1 MLSVSACVC
10 KLQIWWTTPP
20 THTHIFTVF
29 HCPVD
34 VLHYKTLCKPPLSCF
49 QNLFMLTDA
58 LCGHLAG
65 VSKMFKSQIE
75 GGIWGGGG
83 RERERNITKH
93 HCLVMSGS
101 LPPPIWRRAVDNLIQ
116 EPSPLPSTGDATP
129 YLTKYFWGRAT
140 RAWYFRIVP
149 GMILC
154 SQVNH
159 LMYENKGFKK
169 IPPKSPEMFKSKLS
183 QALDIIMSNNSF
195 VFKSAMLK
203 F

>member
-10 KLQIWWTTPP
+10 KLQIWWTTQLSPPPP

-75 GGIWGGGG
+75 GGGGA
-83 RERERNITKH
+83 REKH
-93 HCLVMSGS
+93 HQAS
-101 LPPPIWRRAVDNLIQ
+101 LPGDVWLPASSHLKESSRQSNSGTFTFALHWWCHSVPDETFLRQSHEGVIFSDCARYDTLLSS
-116 EPSPLPSTGDATP
+116 EPFNVW
-129 YLTKYFWGRAT
+129 K
-140 RAWYFRIVP
+140 
-149 GMILC
+149 
-154 SQVNH
+154 
-159 LMYENKGFKK
+159 
-169 IPPKSPEMFKSKLS
+169 
-183 QALDIIMSNNSF
+183 
-195 VFKSAMLK
+195 
-203 F
+203 